1 MAPIQ
6 NAILEALN
14 GRELFMS
21 DLVTEVSGKSA
32 VSATDVKA
40 EVLPLILVDRI
51 EMTADRKL
59 RLHTK

>member
-21 DLVTEVSGKSA
+21 DLVTEVRGKSA

-40 EVLPLILVDRI
+40 AVLPLILVDRI